1 MHEGLGRLKP
11 GATVWAVAALV
22 AALIAAVL
30 VIGRIS
36 VAEIQSAY
44 GDRLKAGLSSF
55 EMLLNQKLDTV
66 DRELSRIARDD
77 ALKVTLAL
85 DMREQLHHYLAEQ
98 FEGSAL
104 DFIELAS
111 NAGDS
116 TLESVEAG
124 PDLAPESGVCTEDYR
139 LLVGQGRRLYLVRRF
154 PVTREGETLAVVCG
168 GVELSRAELLAYL
181 RQKLDADPFVIGA
194 GGQSYLLDESLS
206 GFPES
211 AEPGRLMAV
220 RAGGEPAVAM
230 TGLYRR
236 DGRMIQMGLV
246 VHGKQLGGRITRL
259 VQVFLI
265 GFLVIGAAAFV
276 AWRNFSLQRRARK
289 ALERAHELAS
299 VTLSSIGDSVM
310 TTDTNGW
317 INYMNAA
324 AVELTGYS
332 IADLQG
338 KPWNTR
344 IRLVEKSS
352 DKPMDP
358 VMASLRLKRPV
369 RSTSDTNLVHKHGQT
384 AVQFMVTPMFEADQV
399 SGAVIVLHNTSHER
413 KLRDELI
420 QRVNTDQLTGLLNRG
435 AFCQRVESALLE
447 ARNSD
452 SHHAV
457 LFLDLDRFKAVND
470 SCGHQAGDL
479 LLKQVGTVLQRC
491 LRREDVLAR
500 LGGDEFG
507 VLLWRIDEAGTVAIA
522 EKLLTAINEY
532 RFVFEQK
539 LFALGVSI
547 GVAMVEAD
555 SESFEAVFHAADT
568 ACLGAKEK
576 GRNRIEVFS
585 GQFRSSQG
593 QEIEWAPRIRE
604 ALRHDKLFLYV
615 QPVKAASEVAARREA
630 GIWEVLVR
638 MLDDQAQVVAPS
650 VFLPVAERYG
660 LMPEIDRWVIDHV
673 FRDEAIRFVTRAGE
687 RNKSLSLMSINVS
700 SASISQPEFLPWVMD
715 RMTAY
720 EVCPANICFELS
732 ETTLSAHLDQ
742 ASQFIEELSALGCR
756 FMIDDFGVGMTS
768 FAHLKHLKV
777 DFLKIDSSAVRN
789 TQSDPI
795 DRSLVKAVIDVAR
808 AMGIR
813 TVAEFVESEEIVVA
827 LRALGIDYLQGF
839 AVGRPF
845 PLDDFRQRLLRV
857 VA

>member
-1 MHEGLGRLKP
+1 MQDGPGRLKP
-11 GATVWAVAALV
+11 GATVWVVLVIVAALM
-22 AALIAAVL
+22 ASIL

-36 VAEIQSAY
+36 LGEIRAAY

-55 EMLLNQKLDTV
+55 EILVGQKLDTI
-66 DRELSRIARDD
+66 DRELSRVARDD

-85 DMREQLHHYLAEQ
+85 DMRAQLHHYLAEQ
-98 FEGSAL
+98 FEGSGL
-104 DFIELAS
+104 DFVELVDNS
-111 NAGDS
+111 GDDR
-116 TLESVEAG
+116 LAIAEAG
-124 PDLAPESGVCTEDYR
+124 PGLAPENSACTDDYR
-139 LLVGQGRRLYLVRRF
+139 LLVGRGRHLYLVRRF
-154 PVTREGETLAVVCG
+154 PVTREGKDLAVICG
-168 GVELSRAELLAYL
+168 GIELSRGEFLAYL
-181 RQKLDADPFVIGA
+181 REKLEADPFVLGED
-194 GGQSYLLDESLS
+194 GRLYLIDESLS
-206 GFPES
+206 GLPKTPSPGQLMKVQAGES
-211 AEPGRLMAV
+211 
-220 RAGGEPAVAM
+220 PAVAM
-230 TGLYRR
+230 TGRYRR
-236 DGRMIQMGLV
+236 DGRMMVLGLV
-246 VHGKQLGGRITRL
+246 VHGDQLGGRITRL

-265 GFLVIGAAAFV
+265 GFLVIGSAAFL
-276 AWRNFSLQRRARK
+276 AWHNFSLQRRASK
-289 ALERAHELAS
+289 ELARAHELAS

-344 IRLVEKSS
+344 VRLVEKSS

-358 VMASLRLKRPV
+358 VLASLRLKRPV
-369 RSTSDTNLVHKHGQT
+369 RSTTDTNLVHKHGHT
-384 AVQFMVTPMFEADQV
+384 AVQFMVTPIFEADRV
-399 SGAVIVLHNTSHER
+399 SGSVIVLHNTSRER
-413 KLRDELI
+413 RLRDELI
-420 QRVNTDQLTGLLNRG
+420 QRVNTDQLTGLFNRG
-435 AFCQRVESALLE
+435 AFCQRVDVALSE
-447 ARNSD
+447 ARNGD
-452 SHHAV
+452 GHHAV
-457 LFLDLDRFKAVND
+457 LFLDLDRFKVVND

-479 LLKQVGTVLQRC
+479 LLKQVSAVLQRC

-507 VLLWRIDEAGTVAIA
+507 VLLWRINEARTMAIA
-522 EKLLTAINEY
+522 EKLLAAINEY
-532 RFVFEQK
+532 RFVFDQK
-539 LFALGVSI
+539 LFSLGVSI

-555 SESFEAVFHAADT
+555 SEDFEAVFHAADT
-568 ACLGAKEK
+568 ACLTAKEK

-585 GQFRSSQG
+585 GAPRTTQG

-604 ALRHDKLFLYV
+604 ALRQDKLFLYV
-615 QPVKAASEVAARREA
+615 QPVRPVAEAAGHRES

-638 MLDDQAQVVAPS
+638 MLDDQAQVVSPG

-660 LMPEIDRWVIDHV
+660 LMPEIDRWVIEHV
-673 FRDEAIRFVTRAGE
+673 FSDEAIRFVTRNGE
-687 RNKSLSLMSINVS
+687 RNGTLSLMSINVS
-700 SASISQPEFLPWVMD
+700 AASISQPEFLPWVME
-715 RMTAY
+715 RLAAY
-720 EVCPANICFELS
+720 DVCPANICFELS

-742 ASQFIEELSALGCR
+742 ATQFIDELSSLGCR

-768 FAHLKHLKV
+768 FGHLKHLKV

-808 AMGIR
+808 AMRIR
-813 TVAEFVESEEIVVA
+813 TVAEFVENEDIVAA
-827 LRALGIDYLQGF
+827 LTELGIDYLQGF

-845 PLDDFRQRLLRV
+845 PLDDFRQRMLRI